1 MDTDQIPEAASET
14 LNPSLLLHDQAYL
27 SDFLNKGYMED
38 LSTTDSWNPPQ
49 NSAAEPETS
58 RDKTPA
64 VIPAVRAQPMSSSP
78 ARGGRPL
85 IRTPKDIRQ
94 LLEPSRIHQQKD
106 YSARLHVYG
115 NSGIQRRS

>member
-64 VIPAVRAQPMSSSP
+64 LERNQCPVHQLEVVGRSSGP
-78 ARGGRPL
+78 
-85 IRTPKDIRQ
+85 
-94 LLEPSRIHQQKD
+94 QKT
-106 YSARLHVYG
+106 
-115 NSGIQRRS
+115 